1 MGEGKT
7 MKLNKLIAIPAIV
20 LAAGISLTACGST
33 PARPNARPMP
43 FITHTVTVTPKPRP
57 PAATTAPP
65 ATTPAS
71 PTPAKTVYVSPGPAA
86 PAPAP
91 VESTPAASAH
101 AGEVYCTYE
110 RMDTDVCTNGGYVT
124 VSNSAYEQA
133 IAEYGNAYSLSG
145 WFPLSQVQ
153 G

>member
-1 MGEGKT
+1 MNIKF
-7 MKLNKLIAIPAIV
+7 IAIPAIA
-20 LAAGISLTACGST
+20 LAAGIGLTACGT
-33 PARPNARPMP
+33 THTIIIKAAPTV
-43 FITHTVTVTPKPRP
+43 THTVTAPAPKPVK
-57 PAATTAPP
+57 
-65 ATTPAS
+65 TTPA
-71 PTPAKTVYVSPGPAA
+71 PAPKPTTPAPTTPAPTTA
-86 PAPAP
+86 VPTTQAPAP

>member
-1 MGEGKT
+1 
-7 MKLNKLIAIPAIV
+7 MKLSKKLIAVPALAV
-20 LAAGISLTACGST
+20 TAGLSLAACGT
-33 PARPNARPMP
+33 TTVVAPKPAV
-43 FITHTVTVTPKPRP
+43 THTVTATPKP
-57 PAATTAPP
+57 
-65 ATTPAS
+65 TTPAQTHTAA
-71 PTPAKTVYVSPGPAA
+71 PAPAKTVYVTPAPA
-86 PAPAP
+86 PAAPAP

>member
-1 MGEGKT
+1 
-7 MKLNKLIAIPAIV
+7 MKRNKVIAIPAIG
-20 LAAGISLTACGST
+20 LIAGLGLTACGST
-33 PARPNARPMP
+33 APAPNAKPMP
-43 FITHTVTVTPKPRP
+43 FITHTVTAPAPAPKPS
-57 PAATTAPP
+57 ATTA
-65 ATTPAS
+65 TPA
-71 PTPAKTVYVSPGPAA
+71 PTTAAPAPAKTVYVPVTPTTQ
-86 PAPAP
+86 APAP
-91 VESTPAASAH
+91 VESKPAASAH

>member
-1 MGEGKT
+1 M
-7 MKLNKLIAIPAIV
+7 NKLIAVVPVAA
-20 LAAGISLTACGST
+20 LAAGLGLSACGAT
-33 PARPNARPMP
+33 APVAPMP
-43 FITHTVTVTPKPRP
+43 VITHTVTPSAAPST
-57 PAATTAPP
+57 PAATTAP
-65 ATTPAS
+65 
-71 PTPAKTVYVSPGPAA
+71 PAA

>member
-1 MGEGKT
+1 M
-7 MKLNKLIAIPAIV
+7 NKRIVAGLAGLAI
-20 LAAGISLTACGST
+20 AGIGLTACGT
-33 PARPNARPMP
+33 APAPKPTA
-43 FITHTVTVTPKPRP
+43 TVTITAKPKP
-57 PAATTAPP
+57 AP
-65 ATTPAS
+65 
-71 PTPAKTVYVSPGPAA
+71 TVTRTRTVGPSAA
-86 PAPAP
+86 PTKTPAP

-101 AGEVYCTYE
+101 EGEVYCTYS
-110 RMDTDVCTNGGYVT
+110 RMDTDVCTNGGYVM

>member
-1 MGEGKT
+1 MT
-7 MKLNKLIAIPAIV
+7 TTKLIAIPALA
-20 LAAGISLTACGST
+20 LAAGIGLTACGTTSAPK
-33 PARPNARPMP
+33 PAPTV
-43 FITHTVTVTPKPRP
+43 THTVTAPAPKPTPK
-57 PAATTAPP
+57 ATTAAPNAAAAP
-65 ATTPAS
+65 TTA
-71 PTPAKTVYVSPGPAA
+71 APAA
-86 PAPAP
+86 PTTQAPAP

-133 IAEYGNAYSLSG
+133 IAEYGNADSLSG

>member
-1 MGEGKT
+1 MNIKF
-7 MKLNKLIAIPAIV
+7 IAIPAIA
-20 LAAGISLTACGST
+20 LAAGISLAACGSQSAPKPQPT
-33 PARPNARPMP
+33 
-43 FITHTVTVTPKPRP
+43 ITHTVTATPTAPKPS
-57 PAATTAPP
+57 ATTAAP
-65 ATTPAS
+65 A
-71 PTPAKTVYVSPGPAA
+71 PAKTVYVPVA
-86 PAPAP
+86 PTTQAPAP